1 MTIEE
6 VDVKLFNASQQL
18 KDYKEQ
24 LQIHHSHSNSNNN
37 SCKNLNLKCQ
47 HLLLK
52 HYNQLIKQTCCLK
65 DSLNCKSRILQVV
78 FQFSI
83 TNLKKKMVVSFPL
96 MEVDLKNQVKVWV
109 CKKKLLRV
117 EKHLN
122 FYLKILMFLQWK
134 NKDQVTQVFVKYAK
148 TNSVL

>member
-24 LQIHHSHSNSNNN
+24 LQIHHSHSNNN

-65 DSLNCKSRILQVV
+65 DSLNCKSKILQVV

-83 TNLKKKMVVSFPL
+83 TNLKKKMVVSVPL